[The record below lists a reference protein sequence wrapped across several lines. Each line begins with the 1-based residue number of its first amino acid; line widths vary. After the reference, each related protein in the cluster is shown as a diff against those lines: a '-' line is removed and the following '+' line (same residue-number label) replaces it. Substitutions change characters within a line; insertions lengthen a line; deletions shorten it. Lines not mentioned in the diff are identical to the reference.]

1 VDSVKNGRH
10 QASLSQVP
18 FVISPSAA
26 IEVESRVISMAVA
39 QNGEHIALCHMGGD
53 LLICDVDGRQVN
65 LCEIEGRAGTVVASP
80 AGGFIVG
87 ATEGNLHAV
96 DAGGNI
102 AWEYAVGGGVEY
114 LQACAGGIACLDGGG
129 KVHLLDSN
137 GRAKSIIEGGSPQ
150 SLVFDQSGSNLAI
163 ISGDGS
169 VRTYSPSGEM
179 QLERQPRHD
188 KGERITAACF
198 DPTGHLVV
206 ARETLGL
213 ADQGEDEVEVEW
225 WTPLGER
232 VDIQGLDT
240 RCTTLTAYS
249 SGVLAGTF
257 AGEVFLLDRAQE
269 RVDIWKSEYAINS
282 LTCLGND
289 VLVASWFYLY
299 RITFGGGKDGDEP
312 TWQVEHPGIVDFV
325 SLDKAQNILC
335 LGGEDRNDYTGEE
348 PVLILDPHSEPEWLD
363 ARGDDPWVQDLPVDE
378 TASPVGELDISD
390 DYSELLT
397 AEEQAQLAAGHGA
410 RLPSQDGVG
419 DSAGGGGSGGTGE
432 EVDLPIAVSVL
443 GEGVADE
450 LLSDLTSELDDDDMV
465 EVDEATSHE
474 DLMAGLIEDVGAHR
488 ISPVADSGAD
498 RTVAVGDDGTAVVR
512 LDGSD
517 SYDPHERIQRWLW
530 KDGRGE
536 VIGEVVTIRVR
547 LSSGK
552 HRFELSVL
560 DDDGVWTTDTTFI
573 TVQ

>member
-1 VDSVKNGRH
+1 
-10 QASLSQVP
+10 
-18 FVISPSAA
+18 
-26 IEVESRVISMAVA
+26 MAVA
-39 QNGEHIALCHMGGD
+39 QNGEHIALCHLGGD
-53 LLICDVDGRQVN
+53 LQICDVDGRQVN
-65 LCEIEGRAGTVVASP
+65 LCEFEGRAGTVVASP

-96 DAGGNI
+96 DVGGNI
-102 AWEYAVGGGVEY
+102 AWEYAVGGGVED

-137 GRAKSIIEGGSPQ
+137 GRAKSIIEDGSPE
-150 SLVFDQSGSNLAI
+150 SLVFDQGGSNLAI

-198 DPTGHLVV
+198 DSTGHLVV

-240 RCTTLTAYS
+240 LCTTLTAYS

-257 AGEVFLLDRAQE
+257 AGEVFLLDRAQDQ
-269 RVDIWKSEYAINS
+269 VDIWKSEYSINS

-289 VLVASWFYLY
+289 VLVASWFHLY
-299 RITFGGGKDGDEP
+299 RISFGGAKDGDEP

-363 ARGDDPWVQDLPVDE
+363 AGGDDPWVQDLSVDE

-560 DDDGVWTTDTTFI
+560 DDDGVWTTDTAFI